1 LTECWSCGVPVL
13 GIDLGAVG
21 ERIGTHG
28 GGWLL
33 LPPVDAVTLHAEL
46 LRIRAAMGGR
56 QEKIDRVIQW
66 QRGEGGSNT
75 TAHMAAQYLQL
86 YRTAHS

>member
-1 LTECWSCGVPVL
+1 VL

-33 LPPVDAVTLHAEL
+33 VPPVDAVALHAEL
-46 LRIRAAMGGR
+46 SRIRAATDER
-56 QEKIDRVIQW
+56 QGKIDRVIQW
-66 QRGEGGSNT
+66 QDGEGRSNT
-75 TAHMAAQYLQL
+75 TAHMADQYLQL
-86 YRTAHS
+86 YRRAHS